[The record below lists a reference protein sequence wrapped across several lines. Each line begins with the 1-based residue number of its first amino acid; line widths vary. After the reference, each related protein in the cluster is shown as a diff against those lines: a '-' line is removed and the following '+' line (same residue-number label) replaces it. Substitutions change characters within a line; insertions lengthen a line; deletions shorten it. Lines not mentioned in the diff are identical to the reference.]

1 MARRLPS
8 CFSEEAIRLV
18 WADSRDRSPGTAG
31 SPGID
36 GVSGAEFSSDL
47 KFQISRIR
55 KQLQSQT
62 YQFSRLR
69 VFPIPKKSGG
79 ERIIAVP
86 TVRDRLVQRVV
97 LRHLE
102 NDSKFHAAS
111 TIAYGFSKG
120 RTLGA
125 AQLAALHL
133 RATRPWVLQAD
144 IVSFFDRIDRR
155 ILRRK
160 VLKAVRSKIVREI
173 LDQIIAC
180 ELDESDPKAASLAI
194 ENQIKRGVGL
204 RQGMPASPMLSNLL
218 LKEFDQSLTRAGF
231 HAVRYADDIA
241 IFGQT
246 QSECLGALAF
256 IRSELQTLKLD
267 VPELSAA
274 TKTNISGPTEDVE
287 FLGVAIRCFADGYK
301 FCIPSEKLKKI
312 ENGLIAV
319 SSFEYCKKHRRT
331 IPEMMRTIDAMIA
344 GHARSMAHVSDLD
357 SFIGRL
363 AKLKRDSVRRLLEG
377 VLGATVVANLTQ
389 EKRAV
394 LGVEPF
400 YP

>member
-1 MARRLPS
+1 M
-8 CFSEEAIRLV
+8 
-18 WADSRDRSPGTAG
+18 
-31 SPGID
+31 
-36 GVSGAEFSSDL
+36 
-47 KFQISRIR
+47 
-55 KQLQSQT
+55 
-62 YQFSRLR
+62 
-69 VFPIPKKSGG
+69 
-79 ERIIAVP
+79 
-86 TVRDRLVQRVV
+86 
-97 LRHLE
+97 LRHLD
-102 NDSKFHAAS
+102 NDSKFHAES
-111 TIAYGFSKG
+111 SIAYGFSKG

-125 AQLAALHL
+125 AQQTALTL

-155 ILRRK
+155 ILRHK

-180 ELDESDPKAASLAI
+180 ELDESDPKAASLMV

-218 LKEFDQSLTRAGF
+218 LKEFDQSLVRAGF
-231 HAVRYADDIA
+231 HVVRYADDIA

-246 QSECLGALAF
+246 QNECLEALKF

-274 TKTNISGPTEDVE
+274 TKTSISGPTEDVE
-287 FLGVAIRCFADGYK
+287 FLGVAIRHFAEGYK
-301 FCIPSEKLKKI
+301 FCIPKDKLKKI
-312 ENGLIAV
+312 GNNLLEI

-331 IPEMMRTIDAMIA
+331 IPEMMRTIDAMVA

-363 AKLKRDSVRRLLEG
+363 NRLRWDSVKQLLEG
-377 VLGATVVANLTQ
+377 VLGATVVADLTH

-400 YP
+400 